1 MSDKPIRVE
10 RIILMAAGLGSRLSP
25 ITDTTPKPLVRVN
38 GKRMIDRTI
47 EAALA
52 AGIEDIVVVRGYK
65 AQAFDELL
73 DDYPMIRFIDN
84 PDYDSGNNV
93 LSVRLVKDLLAN
105 AYVAEA
111 DLVLANP
118 ALIEPTQEHSNY
130 LGVPC
135 AHTDD
140 WAFETTLT
148 EQGRRIDRVVS
159 TGGDNLCHMFG
170 ISFWTEH
177 DAKLLASELDEA
189 VLAPGGRDFYF
200 EDVVLDMFGQNHEVY
215 VRECTFD
222 DIAEIDTLEDL
233 IAADPSWKDR
243 IR

>member
-1 MSDKPIRVE
+1 MSGKPIRVE

-47 EAALA
+47 EAAIA

-65 AQAFDELL
+65 AEMFDELL
-73 DDYPMIRFIDN
+73 EDYPQIRFVEN
-84 PDYDSGNNV
+84 PDYAVGNNV
-93 LSVRLVKDLLAN
+93 LSVRLVKELLPN

-111 DLVLANP
+111 DLVLSNP

-140 WAFETTLT
+140 WAFETRTT
-148 EQGRRIDRVVS
+148 PQGRLIERVLS
-159 TGGDNLCHMFG
+159 NGGDSLCHMFG

-177 DAKLLASELDEA
+177 DAALLADELDQA
-189 VLAPGGRDFYF
+189 VQVPGGTDFYF
-200 EDVVLDMFGQNHEVY
+200 EDVVLDMFGDNHEVY

-233 IAADPSWKDR
+233 IAMDPSWKDR
-243 IR
+243 IG